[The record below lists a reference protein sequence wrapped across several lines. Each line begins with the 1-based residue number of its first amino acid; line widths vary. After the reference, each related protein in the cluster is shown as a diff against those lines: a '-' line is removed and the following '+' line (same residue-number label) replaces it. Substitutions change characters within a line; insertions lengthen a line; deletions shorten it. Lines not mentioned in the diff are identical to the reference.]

1 MAAMTDPQPTAATET
16 KGNSMKPTFRYRSQ
30 IFFRLNARPNRVIRI
45 KPAKLNFIFRP
56 ARFGLKPKI
65 IPYEHQS

>member
-1 MAAMTDPQPTAATET
+1 
-16 KGNSMKPTFRYRSQ
+16 MKPIVRYRSQ
-30 IFFRLNARPNRVIRI
+30 MLFREDIRPHRVIRI

-65 IPYEHQS
+65 IPYENQ